1 MEKGRR
7 NLNVHE
13 MGGTERR
20 KVIHKKRKYQKVLIH
35 LLTLNILSCK

>member
-13 MGGTERR
+13 MGGTKRR
-20 KVIHKKRKYQKVLIH
+20 SYSQKNKISKSTHTFV
-35 LLTLNILSCK
+35 NIKHFEL